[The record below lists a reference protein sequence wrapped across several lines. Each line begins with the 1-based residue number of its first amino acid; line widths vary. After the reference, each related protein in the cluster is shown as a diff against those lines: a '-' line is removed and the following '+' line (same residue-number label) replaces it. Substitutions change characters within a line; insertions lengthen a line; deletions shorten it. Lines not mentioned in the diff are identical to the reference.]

1 MDDLISRQDA
11 LEMGFSHG
19 MNEDGKLYVP
29 YSEVINNIRQLPS
42 MPSAERVGKW
52 ITKPNIYGVVYC
64 SECDF
69 ELHINNTNYCPN
81 CGAKM
86 EG

>member
-1 MDDLISRQDA
+1 MSDLISR
-11 LEMGFSHG
+11 
-19 MNEDGKLYVP
+19 EDMIDTVTRYCNQYDLRELLADI
-29 YSEVINNIRQLPS
+29 EVL
-42 MPSAERVGKW
+42 PSAERVGKW

-81 CGAKM
+81 CGARM
-86 EG
+86 EREG

>member
-1 MDDLISRQDA
+1 MSDLISR
-11 LEMGFSHG
+11 
-19 MNEDGKLYVP
+19 EDMIDTVTRYCNQYDLRELLADI
-29 YSEVINNIRQLPS
+29 EVL
-42 MPSAERVGKW
+42 PSAERVGKW

-81 CGAKM
+81 CGARM
-86 EG
+86 ER